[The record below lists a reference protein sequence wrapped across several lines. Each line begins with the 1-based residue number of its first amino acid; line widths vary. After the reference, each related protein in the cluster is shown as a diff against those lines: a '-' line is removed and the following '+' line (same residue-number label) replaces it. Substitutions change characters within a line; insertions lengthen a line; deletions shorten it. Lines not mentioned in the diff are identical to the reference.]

1 MAKTKVEIT
10 AVDRT
15 AAAFRSAGT
24 GLNRLGRQVLGVKTQ
39 ILALVG
45 VGGIGLMVKRSFEME
60 DAAVKLSDRLGI
72 VNEKFGG
79 LRHAM
84 DLAGVSQ
91 QNFATAARSLS
102 KNIVDFANGTG
113 RSQDAFNDLNLS
125 ASRLLA
131 LPLDEQLQTVLD
143 RLAQI
148 ENVTLRNAYAQKIFG
163 DEASAML
170 NLIADGAGGIRKATE
185 DAIAWNAALT
195 RVDAAKLEQAND
207 AMTRAKT
214 AAQGVFN
221 TIAVALAPVIT
232 ALANRFADSAK
243 EANGFREEVLSG
255 METAATAIGYV
266 ANVVQGLRFAWAG
279 LKLVVGAAI
288 NLIIDGVASWDRA
301 LTDLANK
308 FSGSWIGKKLGIE
321 ASQYNESLQLMA
333 EVSKERLGELKD
345 EFDAIA
351 MEGLPA
357 EKVKAFF
364 ATVRAEAQTAA
375 EATAA
380 ARARMNGGVGVGST
394 QTDAEAQAFA
404 RFEEQLRN
412 RVLRLSESQM
422 AEREQLALHL
432 EETRL
437 LLDEAFVTGLIT
449 EEEQK
454 RLLQEMELQ
463 HQAKLGSIVAQGALA
478 RRRFMEMNATQQTQ
492 FVLGQMLELTN
503 GVAAH
508 NKTMFRINK
517 IAGIANAVINTAQGV
532 TKALSAYPPPLS
544 FAMAALQA
552 AAGLAQ
558 INQIKS
564 AQFGSATSAPSVAGG
579 GAVPVQPV
587 PAGVANSDAS
597 SARGGT
603 TLQIIIEG
611 NVIGNEDFVDRV
623 LAPRIGE
630 LINDRDL
637 VLISPNSRQARELAP
652 A

>member
-1 MAKTKVEIT
+1 MSQTKVEIT

-24 GLNRLGRQVLGVKTQ
+24 GLQRLGRQVLGVKTQ

-113 RSQDAFNDLNLS
+113 RSQDAFNELNLS

-380 ARARMNGGVGVGST
+380 ARARMNGGGGVGST

-478 RRRFMEMNATQQTQ
+478 RRRFMEMNAMQQTQ
-492 FVLGQMLELTN
+492 FVLGQMLQLTN

-508 NKTMFRINK
+508 NKTLFKINK
-517 IAGIANAVINTAQGV
+517 AAGIANAVINTYLGV
-532 TKALSAYPPPLS
+532 TKALSAYPPPIS
-544 FAMAALQA
+544 IAMAAIQL

-558 INQIKS
+558 VQQIKS
-564 AQFGSATSAPSVAGG
+564 ATFGASTSAPSIGGG
-579 GAVPVQPV
+579 GAIPVTDVGGANAVPDLSAQAQPQQ
-587 PAGVANSDAS
+587 PQREINIQIKKGMTTAEALRDEILPEIFDALGDGVG
-597 SARGGT
+597 RG
-603 TLQIIIEG
+603 
-611 NVIGNEDFVDRV
+611 
-623 LAPRIGE
+623 RIN
-630 LINDRDL
+630 IA
-637 VLISPNSRQARELAP
+637 VV
-652 A
+652 